1 MNEVIEKFMDGMG
14 ITYNIELTR
23 SQIYGGKPYVC
34 YVVYANYKGNTEYEQ
49 HHCYSKRDRDG
60 AIIYEEGNQIKG
72 PGRGIFAYITMD
84 GDVHRYFENK
94 TRNKAKE
101 YLSDI

>member
-1 MNEVIEKFMDGMG
+1 MNEIIEKFMNGMG

-23 SQIYGGKPYVC
+23 SQIFGGKRYVC
-34 YVVYANYKGNTEYEQ
+34 YVVYAFYQGNTEYEQ
-49 HHCYSKRDRDG
+49 YHCYSKRDRDG
-60 AIIYEEGNQIKG
+60 AIIYESGNQVKG

-84 GDVHRYFENK
+84 NDVHRYFENK